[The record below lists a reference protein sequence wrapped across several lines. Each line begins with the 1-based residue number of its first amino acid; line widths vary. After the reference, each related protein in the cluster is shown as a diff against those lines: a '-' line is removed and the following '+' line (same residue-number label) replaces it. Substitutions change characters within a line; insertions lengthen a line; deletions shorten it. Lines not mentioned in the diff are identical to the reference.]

1 MWSNVS
7 SNFDKYPAQQ
17 KVAQMMME
25 LGLSVRNGIPYCAN
39 IRLSLSAIADA
50 CGTDRRIVTATI
62 ETIEANKFLKD
73 IFDNLQPTC
82 SFKNI
87 APIMKWGVLEIVPD
101 DVNQPG
107 IISEVSGII
116 AKEGIS
122 IRQFIADDPDVHADP
137 RAFIVTNTQIPG
149 RLLQKIKSV
158 KGVSAVVIY

>member
-1 MWSNVS
+1 MWSNIS
-7 SNFDKYPAQQ
+7 QYFDKYPAQE

-25 LGLSVRNGIPYCAN
+25 LGLSVRDGTPYCAN
-39 IRLSLSAIADA
+39 IRLSLSALADA

-62 ETIEANKFLKD
+62 ETIEASKVLKD
-73 IFDNLQPTC
+73 IFENLQPTC
-82 SFKNI
+82 SFKNL

-101 DVNQPG
+101 DVNQSG

-122 IRQFIADDPDVHADP
+122 IRQFIADDPDVYAEP
-137 RAFIVTNTQIPG
+137 RAFMVTSTPIPG